1 MAVIKYARV
10 TLTNGDRFFL
20 RLTYES
26 ERFVRG
32 LEVTKDGDPIE
43 PPNADERLR
52 IIERGAIKKLTPMHM
67 NNHYAT
73 LEVTK

>member
-1 MAVIKYARV
+1 MIKYARIV
-10 TLTNGDRFFL
+10 LANGDRFFL

-32 LEVTKDGDPIE
+32 IEVTKDGDPIE
-43 PPNADERLR
+43 PAGADERLR
-52 IIERGAIKKLTPMHM
+52 IIERGAIKKLTPMRM

-73 LEVTK
+73 LEVIE